1 MSQALW
7 RRRALRIGFA
17 SLIAIGLFALL
28 GFLVVP
34 PIAKWQIQAR
44 LGALLDREVTVEGVA
59 FNPFTLTADVR
70 GLVVADREQSKPLF
84 GFDVLT
90 VDLSIAS
97 ITRRGVV
104 IAAIK
109 LVKPQASIIRLDAN
123 RYNFSDL
130 VEKFNVP
137 HAPPPTAGT
146 PFRFA
151 VANIELADGRID
163 FDDRP
168 EQTKHEVTAIKVGVP
183 FVSNFPIDI
192 ETKVEPLFGATVNG
206 DPFAFSGESRPFKET
221 RETTLRLKLNDVDL
235 PKYLEYV
242 PADLNFKIPAAKLDG
257 ELLLRYAQ
265 PSNAPMVLTIEG
277 EAALTQ
283 LSVTDKT
290 GLSLVS
296 FDALKVGLKR
306 LDLSANAIAISS
318 VELLGPRLSIRRDA
332 AGRWNL
338 SDLVP
343 RLQANQATDPDRT
356 KPAAEK
362 RPFQLEIASIA
373 ARDGHV
379 EFTDESNSRGFKTQI
394 DGLALQVEG
403 FSLAPDAKAKYTV
416 QLHTDLGV
424 SANSSGSFSISP
436 LVAEGRIELAKVRVA
451 DYAPYFEQ
459 ALVVDIPLG
468 WASAGG
474 QYQFRSSEG
483 ATRFALTG
491 IDGSIESLS
500 IVQRADKAEIVGIGK
515 LDLTGIDVDIS
526 ERSIAIA
533 GLAGTNV
540 KVLAQR
546 SAEGSINFANLGAS
560 DPARASERPAN
571 AQAASPWRYS
581 IKKGVL
587 DRSAVRFTD
596 ASTTPPADIAF
607 DAVQISLDGLS
618 SAKGS
623 RANARLRTA
632 VNKTGS
638 LSTNGW
644 FTIDPF
650 AIELALDVAQVD
662 SIPFEPYFSPYLNV
676 SLASGNLSTKGRLSL
691 AKPASGPLKGQ
702 FNGDVTVADLAS
714 TDKPTGQDLLKWG
727 SLVLGQVGIAFDPMV
742 VRIGEVALAN
752 FYSRLIITQEGQ
764 LNLQSV
770 IAKRDPAPGAA
781 APSTGNPA
789 DQVAAVNASREPA
802 PSSSTEP
809 APTSSKEP
817 APAPSE
823 PSANPRI
830 SIGRITLQSGEIN
843 FTDLFVKPNYS
854 ADVTHITGAVS
865 EITPEKAGN
874 VDMQGR
880 LDKSGSVEIV
890 GQVNPFAK
898 DLFVDV
904 KADARDIDLP
914 TITPY
919 AAKYVGYA
927 IEKGKLTFKAAY
939 RVESGQLT
947 ADNNVI
953 LDQLTFGE
961 RVESPSALNVPI
973 ALAVALLKD
982 RNGVIDINLPI
993 SGSLNDPEFS
1003 LGGIIATVIT
1013 NLIVKA
1019 ATSPFAL
1026 LSAAFG
1032 SSGEDLGY
1040 VEYEAGLATLS
1051 AEAEGKLKTLSK
1063 ALIDR
1068 PALRLDIAGRTDAAL
1083 DREGLRR
1090 AKLIDRMR
1098 TLKLK
1103 DLSRTTSRPPTLQS
1117 ITIEPAEYS
1126 RWLTQVYRAA
1136 DFQRPRNAIGILRDL
1151 PVPEMEAMVLAN
1163 TPVTDDDLRQLALQ
1177 RAQHAKDY
1185 LVDTGQ
1191 IPPERIFIVSTK
1203 ADADDANDKG
1213 KPTRASFVLK

>member
-1 MSQALW
+1 MNESGMSQSLW
-7 RRRALRIGFA
+7 RRRALHIGIA
-17 SLIAIGLFALL
+17 ALIAIALFALL
-28 GFLVVP
+28 GFFVAP
-34 PIAKWQIQAR
+34 PIAKWQIQSR
-44 LGALLDREVTVEGVA
+44 LSVLLDREVTLEGVA
-59 FNPFTLTADVR
+59 FNPFTLTANVR

-84 GFDVLT
+84 GFDALT
-90 VDLSIAS
+90 ADLSIAS
-97 ITRRGVV
+97 IARRGVV

-130 VEKFNVP
+130 VAKFNVP
-137 HAPPPTAGT
+137 RDPPSAGDTAL
-146 PFRFA
+146 RFA
-151 VANIELADGRID
+151 VANIELVDGRVD

-168 EQTKHEVTAIKVGVP
+168 EQTKHEVTGINLGVP

-242 PADLNFKIPAAKLDG
+242 PADLDFKIPTAKLDAQ
-257 ELLLRYAQ
+257 LLLRYVQ
-265 PSNAPMVLTIEG
+265 PTNAPMVLTIEG
-277 EAALTQ
+277 EVALTQ
-283 LSVTDKT
+283 LSITDKT
-290 GLSLVS
+290 GPSLVS

-306 LDLSANAIAISS
+306 FDLSANAIAIST

-338 SDLVP
+338 TDLVP
-343 RLQANQATDPDRT
+343 RLQATQAIDADRT
-356 KPAAEK
+356 QPAAEK
-362 RPFQLEIASIA
+362 RPFQLDIASIV
-373 ARDGHV
+373 ARDGHIDYA
-379 EFTDESNSRGFKTQI
+379 DESNARPFKTKI
-394 DGLALQVEG
+394 DGLALEVEG

-416 QLHTDLGV
+416 QLRTDLGV
-424 SANSSGSFSISP
+424 SANSSGSLSISP
-436 LVAEGRIELAKVRVA
+436 LVAEGRIELANVRAA

-459 ALVVDIPLG
+459 ALVVDIPQG
-468 WASAGG
+468 SVSAGG
-474 QYQFRSSEG
+474 QYQFRSSAG

-491 IDGSIESLS
+491 INGSIESLS
-500 IVQRADKAEIVGIGK
+500 MVQRADKAEIVGIGK
-515 LDLTGIDVDIS
+515 LDLTGLDIDVE
-526 ERSIAIA
+526 ERSIAIE
-533 GLAGTNV
+533 GFAGTNV
-540 KVLAQR
+540 KVFAQR

-560 DPARASERPAN
+560 DPARANEGPAN
-571 AQAASPWRYS
+571 AQPAMPWRYS

-596 ASTTPPADIAF
+596 ASTTPPVDIAF
-607 DAVQISLDGLS
+607 DPVQISLDSLS
-618 SAKGS
+618 NAKGT
-623 RANARLRTA
+623 RTNARLRTA
-632 VNKTGS
+632 VNKAGT

-650 AIELALDVAQVD
+650 AIELTLDLAQID
-662 SIPFEPYFSPYLNV
+662 STAFEPYFSPYLNV

-691 AKPASGPLKGQ
+691 AMPASGRLNGQ
-702 FNGDVTVADLAS
+702 FNGDVTVADLAA

-727 SLVLGQVGIAFDPMV
+727 SLVLGQVGVTLDPMV

-764 LNLQSV
+764 LNLQSL
-770 IAKRDPAPGAA
+770 IAKRDPAPGT
-781 APSTGNPA
+781 PEFSK
-789 DQVAAVNASREPA
+789 EPA
-802 PSSSTEP
+802 PPSSKEP
-809 APTSSKEP
+809 APASSKEP

-823 PSANPRI
+823 PSAKPRI

-843 FTDLFVKPNYS
+843 FTDLFIKPNYS

-880 LDKSGSVEIV
+880 LDKSGAVEIV

-904 KADARDIDLP
+904 KVEARDIDLP

-927 IEKGKLTFKAAY
+927 IEKGKLSFKAAY
-939 RVESGQLT
+939 HVESGHLT
-947 ADNNVI
+947 AENNVV

-961 RVESPSALNVPI
+961 RFESPNALNVPI

-982 RNGVIDINLPI
+982 RNGVIDIHLPI
-993 SGSLNDPEFS
+993 SGSINDPEFS
-1003 LGGIIATVIT
+1003 LGGLITTVLA

-1026 LSAAFG
+1026 LSAVFG

-1040 VEYEAGLATLS
+1040 VDYEAGLANLS
-1051 AEAEGKLKTLSK
+1051 TEAEGKLKSLSK

-1068 PALRLDIAGRTDAAL
+1068 PALRLDIAGRIDAAL
-1083 DREGLRR
+1083 DRDGLRR

-1098 TLKLK
+1098 ALKLK
-1103 DLSRTTSRPPTLQS
+1103 DVARTSSPPPALQAV
-1117 ITIEPAEYS
+1117 TIEPAEHS
-1126 RWLTQVYRAA
+1126 RLLTQVYRAA
-1136 DFQRPRNAIGILRDL
+1136 DFQRPRNAIGLLRDL
-1151 PVPEMEAMVLAN
+1151 PASEMEAMILAN

-1177 RAQHAKDY
+1177 RAQRAKDY
-1185 LVDTGQ
+1185 LVDVGQ
-1191 IPPERIFIVSTK
+1191 IPAERIFIVSTK
-1203 ADADDANDKG
+1203 ADADDPNDKG

>member
-1 MSQALW
+1 MNESGMSQALW
-7 RRRALRIGFA
+7 RRRALHIGIA
-17 SLIAIGLFALL
+17 ALIAIALFALL
-28 GFLVVP
+28 GFFVVP
-34 PIAKWQIQAR
+34 PIAKWQIQSR
-44 LGALLDREVTVEGVA
+44 LTVLLDREVTLEGVA
-59 FNPFTLTADVR
+59 FNPFTLTANVR

-84 GFDVLT
+84 GFDALT
-90 VDLSIAS
+90 ADLSIAS
-97 ITRRGVV
+97 IARRGVV

-130 VEKFNVP
+130 VAKFNVP
-137 HAPPPTAGT
+137 RDPPPTAGT
-146 PFRFA
+146 PLRFA
-151 VANIELADGRID
+151 VANIELVDGRID

-168 EQTKHEVTAIKVGVP
+168 EQTKHEVTAINLGVP

-242 PADLNFKIPAAKLDG
+242 PADLDFKIPTAKLDT

-283 LSVTDKT
+283 LSITDKT
-290 GLSLVS
+290 GPSLVS

-306 LDLSANAIAISS
+306 FDLSANATAIST

-338 SDLVP
+338 TDLVP
-343 RLQANQATDPDRT
+343 RLQANQAIDADRT

-362 RPFQLEIASIA
+362 RPFQLEIASIV
-373 ARDGHV
+373 ARDGHIDY
-379 EFTDESNSRGFKTQI
+379 TDESNARPIKTKI
-394 DGLALQVEG
+394 DGLALEVAG
-403 FSLAPDAKAKYTV
+403 FSLAPDAKARYTV
-416 QLHTDLGV
+416 QLRTDLGV

-468 WASAGG
+468 SVSAGG
-474 QYQFRSSEG
+474 QYQFRSSAG

-491 IDGSIESLS
+491 INGSIESLS
-500 IVQRADKAEIVGIGK
+500 MVQRADKAEIVGIGK
-515 LDLTGIDVDIS
+515 LDLTGLDINV
-526 ERSIAIA
+526 EDRSIAIA
-533 GLAGTNV
+533 GLSGTNV

-560 DPARASERPAN
+560 DPARANERPAN
-571 AQAASPWRYS
+571 AQPAMPWRYS

-596 ASTTPPADIAF
+596 ASTTPPVDIAF
-607 DAVQISLDGLS
+607 DPVQISLDGLS
-618 SAKGS
+618 NAKGT
-623 RANARLRTA
+623 RANARLRTT
-632 VNKTGS
+632 VNKAGT

-650 AIELALDVAQVD
+650 AIEIALDLAQVD
-662 SIPFEPYFSPYLNV
+662 SAAFEPYFSPYLNV

-691 AKPASGPLKGQ
+691 AKPASGPLNGQ
-702 FNGDVTVADLAS
+702 FNGDVTVADLAA

-727 SLVLGQVGIAFDPMV
+727 SLVLGQVGVALNPIV

-764 LNLQSV
+764 LNLQSL
-770 IAKRDPAPGAA
+770 IAKRDPALGA
-781 APSTGNPA
+781 PA
-789 DQVAAVNASREPA
+789 
-802 PSSSTEP
+802 
-809 APTSSKEP
+809 SSKEP

-823 PSANPRI
+823 PSAKPRI

-843 FTDLFVKPNYS
+843 FTDLFIKPNYS

-880 LDKSGSVEIV
+880 LDNSGAVEIV

-904 KADARDIDLP
+904 KVEARDIDLP

-927 IEKGKLTFKAAY
+927 IEKGKLSFKAAY
-939 RVESGQLT
+939 HVESGHLT
-947 ADNNVI
+947 AENNVV

-961 RVESPSALNVPI
+961 RFESPNALNVPI

-993 SGSLNDPEFS
+993 SGSINDPEFS
-1003 LGGIIATVIT
+1003 LGGLIATVLA

-1040 VEYEAGLATLS
+1040 VEYEAGLANLS
-1051 AEAEGKLKTLSK
+1051 TEAEGKLKSLSK

-1068 PALRLDIAGRTDAAL
+1068 PALRLDIAGRIDAAL
-1083 DREGLRR
+1083 DRDGLRR

-1098 TLKLK
+1098 ALKLK
-1103 DLSRTTSRPPTLQS
+1103 DLARTISPPPALQTV
-1117 ITIEPAEYS
+1117 TIEPAEYS
-1126 RWLTQVYRAA
+1126 RLLTQVYRAA
-1136 DFQRPRNAIGILRDL
+1136 DFQRPRNAIGMLRDL
-1151 PVPEMEAMVLAN
+1151 PASEMEAMILAN

-1177 RAQHAKDY
+1177 RAQRAKDY
-1185 LVDTGQ
+1185 LVDMGQ

-1203 ADADDANDKG
+1203 ADADDPNDKG